1 MNDRFGGKVAL
12 VTGAGSGIGRA
23 IASRFVAEGA
33 DVLAVDLAGDA
44 LDALRAELGE
54 RLVPLVA
61 SVADPAAV
69 ARVFAECHSRFG
81 RLDILA
87 NNAGRTT
94 PRFAPLHELSPD
106 EWNAVMDV
114 NFGGALARLRGALGV
129 MTAQGSGAVIN
140 TVSISAL
147 KALHYGGAYSV
158 SKAALAML
166 TRQAA
171 AEYAA
176 HGIRVNGIMP
186 GVTATPILDEVP
198 NETMQAIIAGIPQK
212 RLASPDEIAAMV
224 AFLASDEAAY
234 VNGALLAIDGA
245 ASA

>member
-1 MNDRFGGKVAL
+1 MRFDGKVAL

-23 IASRFVAEGA
+23 IACRFVAEGA
-33 DVLAVDLAGDA
+33 SVVAVDLSAKA
-44 LDALRAELGE
+44 LESLRAGLGE
-54 RLVPLVA
+54 RLVPLTA
-61 SVADPAAV
+61 SVTDPADV
-69 ARVFAECHSRFG
+69 ARIFAECDSRFG

-94 PRFAPLHELSPD
+94 PRFAPLHELSPE

-114 NFGGALARLRGALGV
+114 NFGGALAMLRGALAV
-129 MTAQGSGAVIN
+129 MVGQGGGAVIN

-147 KALHYGGAYSV
+147 KALPFGGAYSV

-176 HGIRVNGIMP
+176 QGIRVNGIMP
-186 GVTATPILDEVP
+186 GVTGTPILDEVP
-198 NETMQAIIAGIPQK
+198 KETMDAIIAGIPQK
-212 RLASPDEIAAMV
+212 RLASPDEIAGMV
-224 AFLASDEAAY
+224 AFLASDEAGY
-234 VNGALLAIDGA
+234 VNGALLTIDGA

>member
-1 MNDRFGGKVAL
+1 VSRFDGKVAL

-23 IASRFVAEGA
+23 IARRFVAEGA
-33 DVLAVDLAGDA
+33 SVVAADLSSEA
-44 LDALRAELGE
+44 LETLRAELGE
-54 RLVPLVA
+54 RLVAVSA
-61 SVADPAAV
+61 SVTDPADI
-69 ARVFAECHSRFG
+69 ARVFAECDQRFG
-81 RLDILA
+81 RLDVLA

-94 PRFAPLHELSPD
+94 PRFAPLHELSPE

-114 NFGGALARLRGALGV
+114 NFGGALAMLRGALTRMV
-129 MTAQGSGAVIN
+129 AQGSGAVIN

-147 KALHYGGAYSV
+147 KALPHGGAYSV

-171 AEYAA
+171 VEYAA
-176 HGIRVNGIMP
+176 QGIRVNGIMP

-198 NETMQAIIAGIPQK
+198 RETMDAIIAGIPQK

-234 VNGALLAIDGA
+234 VNGALIPVDGA
-245 ASA
+245 SSA

>member
-1 MNDRFGGKVAL
+1 MRFDGKVAL

-23 IASRFVAEGA
+23 IACRFVAEGA
-33 DVLAVDLAGDA
+33 SVVAVDLSAKA
-44 LDALRAELGE
+44 LESLRAGLGE
-54 RLVPLVA
+54 RLVPLTA
-61 SVADPAAV
+61 SVTDPADV
-69 ARVFAECHSRFG
+69 ARIFAECDSRFG

-106 EWNAVMDV
+106 EWNAVMDI
-114 NFGGALARLRGALGV
+114 NFGGALAMLRGALAV
-129 MTAQGSGAVIN
+129 MVGQGSGAVIN

-147 KALHYGGAYSV
+147 KALPFGGAYSV

-176 HGIRVNGIMP
+176 QGIRVNGIMP

-198 NETMQAIIAGIPQK
+198 KETMDAIIAGIPQK
-212 RLASPDEIAAMV
+212 RLASPDEIAGMV
-224 AFLASDEAAY
+224 AFLASDEAGY
-234 VNGALLAIDGA
+234 VNGALLTIDGA

>member
-1 MNDRFGGKVAL
+1 MRFDGKVAL

-23 IASRFVAEGA
+23 IACRFVAEGA
-33 DVLAVDLAGDA
+33 SVVAVDLSAKA
-44 LDALRAELGE
+44 LESLRAGLGE
-54 RLVPLVA
+54 RLVPLTA
-61 SVADPAAV
+61 SVTDPSDV
-69 ARVFAECHSRFG
+69 ARIFAECDSRFG

-106 EWNAVMDV
+106 EWNAVMDI
-114 NFGGALARLRGALGV
+114 NFGGALAMLRGALAV
-129 MTAQGSGAVIN
+129 MVGQGSGAVIN

-147 KALHYGGAYSV
+147 KALPFGGAYSV
-158 SKAALAML
+158 SKAGLAML

-198 NETMQAIIAGIPQK
+198 KETMDAIIAGIPQK
-212 RLASPDEIAAMV
+212 RLASPDEIAGMV

-234 VNGALLAIDGA
+234 VNGALLTIDGA